1 MKTKLFLTGLVFF
14 AITALASGQQE
25 APPVTNNN
33 QTNRAQWG
41 PAFVDANNDGI
52 CDNIDNPRTVR
63 PGQGRFYYRGG
74 RGYGNCRGYAYRGRG
89 NGFRGGYGPAQGRGM
104 GRGMGRGQG
113 RFYVDKD
120 NNGVCDYFEGTA
132 PKK

>member
-14 AITALASGQQE
+14 ALTTLASGQKEAQE
-25 APPVTNNN
+25 SNNN
-33 QTNRAQWG
+33 QANRAQWG

-52 CDNIDNPRTVR
+52 CDNIDNPGTTR
-63 PGQGRFYYRGG
+63 PGQGRFYNRGG

-89 NGFRGGYGPAQGRGM
+89 NGFRGGSGPVQ